1 MASIGEASLQRV
13 SRGLLPLLPGMKG
26 PVNQKRMDE
35 INMIVETFQD
45 ALVVRQGDDPT
56 SSRFEAMVDVVSE
69 LRGFVSD
76 PRLRENAEP
85 LLEELQSVVQMVAV
99 EVLEIRGSRAMRA
112 ILQR

>member
-1 MASIGEASLQRV
+1 MASVGEATLQRI
-13 SRGLLPLLPGMKG
+13 SRGFVPLLPGMKG

-35 INMIVETFQD
+35 IGMIVETFQD
-45 ALVVRQGDDPT
+45 AIVSQNPENG
-56 SSRFEAMVDVVSE
+56 SRLAAMMDVFQE
-69 LRGFVSD
+69 LRSFVSD

-112 ILQR
+112 ILQRG